1 MHEKVPLSDFDIVT
15 RHMIMEKDLN
25 PEGHLFGGAMLAWLD
40 EATGIY
46 VLEQI
51 GYPNFVTV
59 ALDDVY
65 FKAPGHRGDCITIY
79 SRIVKTGSSS
89 VIAETRAINHEL
101 MTGKDREII
110 TCRFT
115 FVCLKEHRSYPYF
128 TTPEYQ
134 AWLERKK
141 QRTATHGW

>member
-1 MHEKVPLSDFDIVT
+1 MDDTPSLDEFDIVT

-25 PEGHLFGGAMLAWLD
+25 PEGHLFGGAILSWLD

-65 FKAPGHRGDCITIY
+65 FRAPGHRGDVITIY
-79 SRIVKTGSSS
+79 SRIVKTGASS
-89 VIAETRAINHEL
+89 VVAETRAINHEL
-101 MTGKDREII
+101 MTGNDREII

-115 FVCLKEHRSYPYF
+115 FVCLKEHKAYPYF

-134 AWLERKK
+134 VWL
-141 QRTATHGW
+141 QRRNKRNEDHGW